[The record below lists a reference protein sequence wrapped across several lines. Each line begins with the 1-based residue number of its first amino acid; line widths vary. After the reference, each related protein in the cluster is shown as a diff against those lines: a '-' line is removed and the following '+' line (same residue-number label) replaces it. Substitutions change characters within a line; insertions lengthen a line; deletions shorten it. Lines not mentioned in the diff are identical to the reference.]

1 MLTFFL
7 SAALAF
13 QSVGVTPQS
22 PRGDVCEVYLVDVK
36 EVQRISERNLSESDL
51 EEQLKKSE
59 KTLGR
64 FTTTIGEEEQ
74 TTQVYR
80 LPGRKFVTITVF
92 YTDETMASET
102 TSESIEVALAVA
114 NHPLKNAR
122 TARNAS
128 VAEIPYTQHTE
139 KLRVKQ
145 YIVLQGRTYYLGVE
159 CTCTQGKT
167 SEPEPSARQN

>member
-1 MLTFFL
+1 MLIFFL
-7 SAALAF
+7 STILAF
-13 QSVGVTPQS
+13 QSAGVTPQS
-22 PRGDVCEVYLVDVK
+22 PRSDVCEVYLVDVK
-36 EVQRISERNLSESDL
+36 TAQRIFDRNLSDSNL
-51 EEQLKKSE
+51 EQKMKKAE

-80 LPGRKFVTITVF
+80 LPGGKFVTVTVF

-102 TSESIEVALAVA
+102 TTESIEVAMAVA
-114 NHPLKNAR
+114 NQPLKNAR

-159 CTCTQGKT
+159 CTCTQDKT
-167 SEPEPSARQN
+167 SEPEPPVQQN